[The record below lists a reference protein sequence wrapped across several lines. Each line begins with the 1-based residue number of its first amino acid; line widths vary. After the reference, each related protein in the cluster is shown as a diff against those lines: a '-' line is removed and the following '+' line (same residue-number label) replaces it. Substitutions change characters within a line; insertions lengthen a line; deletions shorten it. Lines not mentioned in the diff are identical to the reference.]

1 MATISTILL
10 PILTTISR
18 FWVLITLLL
27 VILVSFL
34 TLWPADQLYDVV
46 GSDKFYH
53 FTAYLSLA
61 FPAALARPVYW
72 PRVMLALVAMG
83 GTIELIQPYVT
94 RSREWGDFFANST
107 GVVLG
112 ILIAV
117 LCRWLVPAI
126 KSQKA

>member
-53 FTAYLSLA
+53 LTAYLSLA

>member
-1 MATISTILL
+1 MAAISKMIY
-10 PILTTISR
+10 PILALIAR
-18 FWVLITLLL
+18 FWVLITLVL
-27 VILVSFL
+27 VAVVCFL
-34 TLWPADQLYDVV
+34 TLWPADQLYDVG

-53 FTAYLSLA
+53 LAAYLSLA

-112 ILIAV
+112 FLIAV
-117 LCRWLVPAI
+117 LCRWLVPAL
-126 KSQKA
+126 KSQ